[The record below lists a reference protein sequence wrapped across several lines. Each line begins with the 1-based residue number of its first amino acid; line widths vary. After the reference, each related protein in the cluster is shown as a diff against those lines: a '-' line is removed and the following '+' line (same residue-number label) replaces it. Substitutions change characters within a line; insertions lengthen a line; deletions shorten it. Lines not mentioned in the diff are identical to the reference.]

1 MTAAVRHPSPSTN
14 DSRALADKPRASRRW
29 RYGLMALLVAC
40 LAITGAV
47 LPLVWDLLGAF
58 DQLPKSA
65 WFQQLLARSPGVS
78 WSLML
83 VWGTAVSI
91 ALVGLL
97 SLRSGWPGV
106 LLVAALT
113 LWAVAWYVHMPHVEQ
128 CHALYG
134 MGNVCNTWQWVFT
147 ISLAVATALY
157 MFVIFLL
164 SLSALGLLFTR
175 PEEEAENEAGQS
187 R

>member
-1 MTAAVRHPSPSTN
+1 MTAAVRPPDSPS
-14 DSRALADKPRASRRW
+14 RLAGKQRVSRRW

-40 LAITGAV
+40 LAVAGAV

-58 DQLPKSA
+58 DQFPKMP
-65 WFQQLLARSPGVS
+65 WLLELLARWPGVS

-91 ALVGLL
+91 ALIALL
-97 SLRSGWPGV
+97 SLRSGWRGVALVV
-106 LLVAALT
+106 LLTLVAL
-113 LWAVAWYVHMPHVEQ
+113 LWYLHMPNVQQ
-128 CHALYG
+128 CLALYG

-147 ISLAVATALY
+147 ISLALATALY

-175 PEEEAENEAGQS
+175 PDEETEGDPQS

>member
-1 MTAAVRHPSPSTN
+1 MTAAVRPPDSPHS
-14 DSRALADKPRASRRW
+14 LATKHQLSRRW

-40 LAITGAV
+40 LAIAGAV

-58 DQLPKSA
+58 DRLPKMPG
-65 WFQQLLARSPGVS
+65 FQSLLARWPGVS

-91 ALVGLL
+91 ALLALL
-97 SLRSGWPGV
+97 SLRSGWRGV
-106 LLVAALT
+106 LLVVLLT
-113 LWAVAWYVHMPHVEQ
+113 LWAVFWYLHMPHVEQ
-128 CHALYG
+128 CLTLYG
-134 MGNVCNTWQWVFT
+134 TGNICNTWQWVFS
-147 ISLAVATALY
+147 ISLALATALY

-175 PEEEAENEAGQS
+175 PDESVAE
-187 R
+187 